1 MGVRI
6 NTLSLLQRDF
16 YIFKTY
22 LLARQHKPFLASF
35 KVSYRCNLTCQQCPF
50 FTMTDAE
57 MTWPVALDVLD
68 RLYQRGN
75 RLVVFEGGE
84 PLLWKDGNRTIHDL
98 VRKAKKSFLRV
109 GMTTNGLLRLDVDTD
124 ILWVSIDGLRDT
136 HNKLRGADIFERVID
151 NIRESSHPKILAH
164 ITVNN
169 QNCSEIPTLVEFL
182 APIVKGVTIQFYYPY
197 YKKDGLF
204 LDFEKRSNLLDELI
218 QMKKRG
224 FAIMNSLS
232 ALQALRANSWR
243 CIDWLVDSA
252 NPDGTITQGCYLR
265 GREDIDC
272 TRCGFSP
279 HTEISLAWQGN
290 LQAIQAGNK
299 IFFTN

>member
-6 NTLSLLQRDF
+6 NTLSLLRRDF
-16 YIFKTY
+16 YILKTY
-22 LLARQHKPFLASF
+22 LLARQHRPFLASF

-50 FTMTDAE
+50 FTMTGE
-57 MTWPVALDVLD
+57 GMTWPVALDVLD

-84 PLLWKDGNRTIHDL
+84 PLLWKAGGQTIHDL
-98 VRKAKKSFLRV
+98 VREARKRFLSV
-109 GMTTNGLLRLDVDTD
+109 GMTSNGLLPLDVDTD

-136 HNKLRGADIFERVID
+136 HNKLRGADIFDRIIK

-169 QNCSEIPTLVEFL
+169 QNSSEIPALIEYLTPE
-182 APIVKGVTIQFYYPY
+182 VKGITIQFYYPY
-197 YKKDGLF
+197 NKMDDLF
-204 LDFEKRSNLLDELI
+204 LDFEKRSNLLDKLI
-218 QMKKRG
+218 QMKKSG
-224 FAIMNSLS
+224 FAIMNSIS
-232 ALQALRANSWR
+232 ALNALKTNTWR
-243 CIDWLVDSA
+243 CVDWLVDSA

-265 GREDIDC
+265 GRDDIDC

-290 LQAIQAGNK
+290 LQAIQAGNQ
-299 IFFTN
+299 IFF